1 MPDIHVYMLDI
12 WLMYIEEARRSCILF
27 VNLDGLRFQRR
38 WLPLMLTDY
47 SIQSFLHGL
56 CMLSADG
63 AWSRQSSIVS
73 EGARTIHCVRRSQN
87 SCLRTKHSTGVCLP
101 LYGSHACLI
110 VWLPTFLS
118 AYLSE
123 WDRFSLCISVY
134 LCQSVC
140 LSLPIWLSVHIH
152 TYTVHIQLCERRI
165 ALVAAVPDT

>member
-73 EGARTIHCVRRSQN
+73 EGARTVVLEPSIQLEC
-87 SCLRTKHSTGVCLP
+87 VCLSMVRMP
-101 LYGSHACLI
+101 
-110 VWLPTFLS
+110 VWLSGCLPFCLLTFLS
-118 AYLSE
+118 ETGSLCV
-123 WDRFSLCISVY
+123 SLCICVCVSLSVSLCLSGY
-134 LCQSVC
+134 LCIYIRIQYISSFVREE
-140 LSLPIWLSVHIH
+140 LRWLP
-152 TYTVHIQLCERRI
+152 LCQTHR
-165 ALVAAVPDT
+165 A

>member
-1 MPDIHVYMLDI
+1 
-12 WLMYIEEARRSCILF
+12 MYIEEARRSCILF

-63 AWSRQSSIVS
+63 VESTI
-73 EGARTIHCVRRSQN
+73 IHCVRRSQN

-123 WDRFSLCISVY
+123 
-134 LCQSVC
+134 
-140 LSLPIWLSVHIH
+140 
-152 TYTVHIQLCERRI
+152 
-165 ALVAAVPDT
+165 